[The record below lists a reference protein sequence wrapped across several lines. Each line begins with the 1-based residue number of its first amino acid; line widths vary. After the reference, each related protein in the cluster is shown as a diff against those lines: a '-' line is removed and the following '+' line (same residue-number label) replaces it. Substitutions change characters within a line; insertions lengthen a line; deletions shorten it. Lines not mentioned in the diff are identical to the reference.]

1 MKKKLILLCIL
12 PFILTGCW
20 NYRELNDRAITTA
33 IAIDKDDKGFKV
45 SILIANAKSSQVSS
59 KEGESQTIVYSDTGK
74 SITEAIKKIN
84 LKSPKEVYIGH
95 LHVIVVSE
103 DIAKENMSNVLDY
116 FLREP
121 ESVKRFFLIIA
132 KDVKASSVI
141 EILSPLESFPAQSI
155 YSNIKMASESQA
167 LSPSVTYSKFIENIL
182 KIGTNPTLPTI
193 TILGDI
199 EDGKKED
206 SLKQSKPDAT
216 TKLDNLAIFK
226 KENLLGYASEDE
238 SRGINIIN
246 NKVKTT
252 TTTFE
257 YDNDYISIV
266 LEEIKVSKSIEFINN
281 KPVINI
287 KYKSLGALREISNS
301 KDLNNPDIIKNIEK
315 STEAAIKSLM
325 QKGINAAQN
334 IFKSDIFGFGNMIYK
349 KSPTYFLDIKDWDND
364 YFPNLKINVDV
375 DVELKTKGSLE
386 QTLGGL
392 TYEFNN

>member
-20 NYRELNDRAITTA
+20 NYKELNERAITTA
-33 IAIDKDDKGFKV
+33 MAIDKDDKGFKV

-182 KIGTNPTLPTI
+182 KIGANPTLPTI

-281 KPVINI
+281 EPVINI

-334 IFKSDIFGFGNMIYK
+334 VFKSDIFGFGNMIYK